1 MLLAMVALLAPENA
15 RAQSD
20 EEKASAQLQAL
31 RSDISRINREISSA
45 NKRKNDGVS
54 FVLVVASAGDQ
65 SQQRARLAG
74 MLQVLGVHHHPI
86 R

>member
-1 MLLAMVALLAPENA
+1 MRPLLPAVLMLLAMVALLAPENA

-45 NKRKNDGVS
+45 NKRKNT
-54 FVLVVASAGDQ
+54 FAPNT
-65 SQQRARLAG
+65 QQ
-74 MLQVLGVHHHPI
+74 
-86 R
+86 